1 MSLVK
6 SNTPQF
12 VTLGAL
18 IDRVESGDRFSIG
31 GHHFARLPIAALLEV
46 VKRKI
51 NRLKYFAWAGGL
63 PLELLLEAEAVAE
76 IEICFSSLDIF
87 GLAPRFRKVAEEG
100 IICVRDWP
108 ALALIQGLRAAQQN
122 LPFMPVQIPAG
133 SDMMARCPALRP
145 YRDLDSA
152 RDIALVSAQTIDTL
166 LVHAPRADAA
176 GNVEIFGAKA
186 LDLAQVG
193 AARKV
198 LVTVEEIVPAGSLG
212 RNGRHTILTRNQIT
226 AIAEVPGGA
235 YPASCLP
242 FYVTD
247 YARIHTLLEGKLGT
261 LAEGLALPLDA
272 PGPLL
277 RQAARVPARAIRSE
291 AFRTDAKNDA
301 PASID
306 EIMAVRI
313 SRMLDNDGFASAG
326 AVSPLANVSYRL
338 AKATHAPDLFIGTF
352 SCGHV
357 DIGAGVMT
365 LSLLEP
371 MDADTAVMHAGG
383 DETYSTYYQA
393 GAVTHEIIGAAQ
405 VDQRGRV
412 NNMEL
417 TKPSGGKL
425 RLPGQGGMSDVAN
438 MHRDYVIYV
447 TRHSPKTL
455 VKDIAVASSARGI
468 ISAKDRAAHGYRA
481 GDIWLVTDLCLFR
494 FDEDHDQLVV
504 VEIMPEVDR
513 ATIEKE
519 TGFPV
524 VFAPDCFEVAM
535 PSVHELTVLREQV
548 DPLGIRRLE
557 FIGAK
562 DRGPLIEEI
571 LRRDRLG
578 TEAVVQQCRL
588 LG

>member
-6 SNTPQF
+6 SNTPRF
-12 VTLGAL
+12 VTLHEL
-18 IDRVESGDRFSIG
+18 ISQVKSGDRLSIG
-31 GHHFARLPIAALLEV
+31 GHHFARLPIASLLDV
-46 VKRKI
+46 VKSRI
-51 NRLKYFAWAGGL
+51 SGLKYFAWAGGL
-63 PLELLLEAEAVAE
+63 PLELLLEAGAVAE
-76 IEICFSSLDIF
+76 IELCFSSLDIF

-100 IICVRDWP
+100 SLPLRDWP
-108 ALALIQGLRAAQQN
+108 ALAMIQGLRAAQQN
-122 LPFMPVQIPAG
+122 LPFMPMQAPAG
-133 SDMMARCPALRP
+133 SDMLARCPELRP
-145 YRDLDSA
+145 YRDEA
-152 RDIALVSAQTIDTL
+152 TGRDLALVPAQVIDTL
-166 LVHAPRADAA
+166 LLHAPRADAA

-198 LVTVEEIVPAGSLG
+198 LVTVEEVVPAGSLA
-212 RNGRHTILTRNQIT
+212 RNGRQTILTRNQIT

-247 YARIHTLLEGKLGT
+247 YARIHALLEGKLGT
-261 LAEGLALPLDA
+261 LAEGLARPLGA
-272 PGPLL
+272 PESFL
-277 RQAARVPARAIRSE
+277 RLAARVPARSVRPE
-291 AFRTDAKNDA
+291 AFRLNANDTE

-313 SRMLDNDGFASAG
+313 ARMLDNESFASAG

-338 AKATHAPDLFIGTF
+338 AKATHAPDLLISTF

-371 MDADTAVMHAGG
+371 MDADTAVVHCSG

-405 VDQRGRV
+405 VDARGRV

-417 TKPSGGKL
+417 SKPSGGKL

-447 TRHSPKTL
+447 ARHSPATL
-455 VKDIAVASSARGI
+455 VRSVALASSARGI
-468 ISAKDRAAHGYRA
+468 VSAQARAAHGYRP
-481 GDIWLVTDLCLFR
+481 GHVWLVTNLCVFR
-494 FDEDHDQLVV
+494 FDERRDQLVV
-504 VEIMPEVDR
+504 TEIMPGADR

-519 TGFPV
+519 TAFSV
-524 VFAPDCFEVAM
+524 IFAEDCVAVEM
-535 PSVHELTVLREQV
+535 PTEHELDVLRNRI

-557 FIGAK
+557 FVGAK
-562 DRGPLIEEI
+562 ERGSLIAEI
-571 LRRDRLG
+571 LRRDRQG
-578 TEAVVQQCRL
+578 TTVIAAR
-588 LG
+588 G